1 MTYYYFKTY
10 APYYFISKL
19 QQCGFR
25 NLTSRHF
32 RNLLEC
38 PTIVLS
44 GRGHVWAQNATP
56 IGGNLITC
64 KELTPDMVAKLDIKL
79 SMGTISDEILF

>member
-10 APYYFISKL
+10 APYYFVGKL
-19 QQCGFR
+19 QRLGFR
-25 NLTSRHF
+25 CGTAFGFIPSEF
-32 RNLLEC
+32 
-38 PTIVLS
+38 PTIIISSRGAVWVQNVPPIS
-44 GRGHVWAQNATP
+44 GN
-56 IGGNLITC
+56 IITC